1 MAIVEPKSLY
11 NVTPAEPENAYFT
24 VSIDTSGF
32 LDTDSVN
39 GGRISPCVASDFDT
53 APTTIAESRKISRG
67 SLRFKMMCENLALRT
82 NFRIVNLVTT
92 YANKQGDSP
101 ITALAFGLVYEN
113 RNLVANTGTSSIGDS
128 TPINSRALFIKDR
141 IFDALNTTRTEKMS
155 VFDPTSGNSNIKDEE
170 VTAGPVLTAS
180 LGEILEAITV
190 TEVTGFAPLTDD
202 QQELTGTG
210 DSNTAESYAADDS
223 V

>member
-1 MAIVEPKSLY
+1 MATVEPKSLY
-11 NVTPAEPENAYFT
+11 NVSPAEPENAYFT
-24 VSIDTSGF
+24 VSINTSGF

-39 GGRISPCVASDFDT
+39 AGRISPCVASDFAT

-82 NFRIVNLVTT
+82 NFKIVNIVTT
-92 YANKQGDSP
+92 YAVDRGDDP

-113 RNLVANTGTSSIGDS
+113 RNLIANTGTNTLEDS
-128 TPINSRALFIKDR
+128 TAISTRAAFIKDR
-141 IFDALNTTRTEKMS
+141 IADALNTTRTEKMS

-180 LGEILEAITV
+180 IGEISEAVTV
-190 TEVTGFAPLTDD
+190 SEVTGFAPLTDN
-202 QQELTGTG
+202 QLTT
-210 DSNTAESYAADDS
+210 DNALSYAAE
-223 V
+223 